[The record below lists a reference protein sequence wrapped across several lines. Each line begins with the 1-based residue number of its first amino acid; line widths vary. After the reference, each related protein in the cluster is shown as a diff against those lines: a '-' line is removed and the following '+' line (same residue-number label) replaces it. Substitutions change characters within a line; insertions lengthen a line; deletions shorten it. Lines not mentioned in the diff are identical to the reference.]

1 MTYSTKQL
9 ADLTGVTP
17 RTLRYYDKIGLLKT
31 QRDPDNQYRVYTQAE
46 VDRLQTIRF
55 LQLFEM
61 PLAQVKVLLDG
72 PAENLTAALKQQRK
86 RITAKRDQLS
96 LLLTTLDQTLEK
108 GVDTMTDDEKFAAFK
123 DQSIKANEQQYGEEI
138 RQQYG
143 DDIVEASNKK
153 FRDMSQAQVAQ
164 LTALQQEI
172 LDALKPVV
180 GTTDF
185 NTPEAKRVFKLHK
198 QFLQMTW
205 PSEQYSQKAHRG
217 LAAMYV
223 SDPRFSKYYEDGTGK
238 AGAAET
244 LNAIVRHY
252 TR

>member
-9 ADLTGVTP
+9 ADLAGVTP

-31 QRDPDNQYRVYTQAE
+31 QRDPDNQYRVYTQDE

-72 PAENLTAALKQQRK
+72 PAENLTVALKQQRK

-172 LDALKPVV
+172 LDALKP
-180 GTTDF
+180 
-185 NTPEAKRVFKLHK
+185 
-198 QFLQMTW
+198 
-205 PSEQYSQKAHRG
+205 
-217 LAAMYV
+217 
-223 SDPRFSKYYEDGTGK
+223 
-238 AGAAET
+238 
-244 LNAIVRHY
+244 
-252 TR
+252 

>member
-9 ADLTGVTP
+9 ADLAGVTP

-96 LLLTTLDQTLEK
+96 
-108 GVDTMTDDEKFAAFK
+108 
-123 DQSIKANEQQYGEEI
+123 
-138 RQQYG
+138 
-143 DDIVEASNKK
+143 
-153 FRDMSQAQVAQ
+153 
-164 LTALQQEI
+164 
-172 LDALKPVV
+172 
-180 GTTDF
+180 
-185 NTPEAKRVFKLHK
+185 
-198 QFLQMTW
+198 
-205 PSEQYSQKAHRG
+205 
-217 LAAMYV
+217 
-223 SDPRFSKYYEDGTGK
+223 
-238 AGAAET
+238 
-244 LNAIVRHY
+244 
-252 TR
+252 

>member
-1 MTYSTKQL
+1 
-9 ADLTGVTP
+9 
-17 RTLRYYDKIGLLKT
+17 
-31 QRDPDNQYRVYTQAE
+31 
-46 VDRLQTIRF
+46 
-55 LQLFEM
+55 
-61 PLAQVKVLLDG
+61 
-72 PAENLTAALKQQRK
+72 
-86 RITAKRDQLS
+86 
-96 LLLTTLDQTLEK
+96 
-108 GVDTMTDDEKFAAFK
+108 
-123 DQSIKANEQQYGEEI
+123 
-138 RQQYG
+138 
-143 DDIVEASNKK
+143 
-153 FRDMSQAQVAQ
+153 MSQAQVAQ

-172 LDALKPVV
+172 LDALKPLV